1 MNKSFQDIK
10 SGYYYHIVELNGSFV
25 KANCYNQR
33 AMNQQLQFSR
43 EYFNQLL
50 KDGHLVMTDRSNIIH
65 NKANYLGK

>member
-1 MNKSFQDIK
+1 MNYKIK
-10 SGYYYHIVELNGSFV
+10 ITAENQAIV

>member
-43 EYFNQLL
+43 SFFNKLVI
-50 KDGHLVMTDRSNIIH
+50 DGELIIKRAH
-65 NKANYLGK
+65 

>member
-10 SGYYYHIVELNGSFV
+10 SGYYYHIVELNCSFV

-43 EYFNQLL
+43 GFFNKLVV
-50 KDGHLVMTDRSNIIH
+50 DGELIIKRAH
-65 NKANYLGK
+65 

>member
-43 EYFNQLL
+43 GFFNKLVV
-50 KDGHLVMTDRSNIIH
+50 DGELIIKRAH
-65 NKANYLGK
+65 